1 MVSSVVDTI
10 EVRSRKMSRNIPCVV
25 IVPDKMVDGSCYPVL
40 YLLHGYNATGY
51 SNSHKVWIDN
61 IKTNLSQLADQ
72 YGIMIVCPNGENSWY
87 WDSAKERK
95 SQFETFISKELVEY
109 IDEHYFTVS
118 NRSGRAITGAS
129 MGGHGALWLA
139 IRHQDVFGASG
150 SMSGGVDIRLFPDK
164 WNIHSLLGE
173 RAKNKKIWDKHVVM
187 SQLNKLKNG
196 NLALIIDC
204 GYDDFFFSEN
214 EELHRRLFEQKIDH
228 DYIVRPGGHTW
239 SYWNNS
245 IDYQIL
251 FFSKFFC
258 KNKLNNK

>member
-1 MVSSVVDTI
+1 
-10 EVRSRKMSRNIPCVV
+10 
-25 IVPDKMVDGSCYPVL
+25 
-40 YLLHGYNATGY
+40 
-51 SNSHKVWIDN
+51 
-61 IKTNLSQLADQ
+61 
-72 YGIMIVCPNGENSWY
+72 
-87 WDSAKERK
+87 
-95 SQFETFISKELVEY
+95 
-109 IDEHYFTVS
+109 
-118 NRSGRAITGAS
+118 
-129 MGGHGALWLA
+129 
-139 IRHQDVFGASG
+139 
-150 SMSGGVDIRLFPDK
+150 
-164 WNIHSLLGE
+164 
-173 RAKNKKIWDKHVVM
+173 M

-214 EELHRRLFEQKIDH
+214 EELHRRLLEQKIDH